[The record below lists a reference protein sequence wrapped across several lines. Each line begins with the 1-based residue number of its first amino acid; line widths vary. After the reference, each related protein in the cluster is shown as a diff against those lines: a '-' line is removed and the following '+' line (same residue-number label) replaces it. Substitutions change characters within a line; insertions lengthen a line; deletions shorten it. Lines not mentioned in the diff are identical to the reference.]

1 MTSFDSWEDRI
12 RPPEDYLMHFRTKGS
27 KNGVRR
33 FQNEDGTWTE
43 AGLEARRKR
52 EGFGERRKAR
62 KEARKAAREE
72 RIAKRRANNVKYM
85 SDEEIQKRIARLKLE
100 QQYKDMKR
108 SPLIEQGAKLVSK
121 YLEYKG
127 NQAQREMELN
137 KQKIELE
144 RIRSERAKSKDRIK
158 ITANEAKKARQ
169 ETAKV
174 KADVKGGL
182 KIARKKDLKQV
193 KLDYK
198 NSTIRGGI
206 AKRINMI
213 LTSGKKQQLESIRK
227 AKAET
232 LVNEMKSDAA
242 RNLKNRKWE
251 QERSDKAYR
260 EKIEARDR
268 KREEKK
274 RRKSK

>member
-100 QQYKDMKR
+100 KEYKDLNKN
-108 SPLIEQGAKLVSK
+108 PAIELGKSLVK
-121 YLEYKG
+121 AYLE
-127 NQAQREMELN
+127 
-137 KQKIELE
+137 
-144 RIRSERAKSKDRIK
+144 SKDRK
-158 ITANEAKKARQ
+158 EKREMDKANLIIRDRESIAKVINAKAARINAKNEVLDNVTHGKGYMKAKKELIDSKADKTIGGAIKKAINGIITKEGRNIVKDMPDHSIIVSGAKKTKNAVKKSN
-169 ETAKV
+169 EFVKDVAKTAYAAAGDAYLDRIINKSKKKV
-174 KADVKGGL
+174 KNA
-182 KIARKKDLKQV
+182 
-193 KLDYK
+193 K
-198 NSTIRGGI
+198 N
-206 AKRINMI
+206 
-213 LTSGKKQQLESIRK
+213 
-227 AKAET
+227 
-232 LVNEMKSDAA
+232 
-242 RNLKNRKWE
+242 
-251 QERSDKAYR
+251 
-260 EKIEARDR
+260 
-268 KREEKK
+268 
-274 RRKSK
+274 